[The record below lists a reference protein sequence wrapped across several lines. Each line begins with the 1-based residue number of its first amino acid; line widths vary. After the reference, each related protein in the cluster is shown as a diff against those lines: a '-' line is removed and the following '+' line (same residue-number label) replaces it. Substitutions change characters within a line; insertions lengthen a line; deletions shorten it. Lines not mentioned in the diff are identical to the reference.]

1 MQELFESSNGD
12 FDIQKTHINDL
23 GDYVITAGL
32 SNNGI
37 LGKTDI
43 KAKIFNANTIT
54 IDMFGNAF
62 YRQFRYK
69 MVTHARVFSLKSILS
84 ITQKQGIFLS
94 SAMHFLKYNFGYEN
108 MCSWAKIKQE
118 KISLPVKKDREID
131 FAFMED
137 FISQLEACR
146 LSQLE
151 AYLLVTGLKNYTLT
165 PAEEQSLTDFQN
177 GNIKWGEFKVVDLF
191 DVKTSKKRFDANK
204 VKVLQVGYPYV
215 VRTALNNGIK
225 GFLNENEKYLNL
237 GNTISFG
244 QDTATIF
251 YQEKPYFTGDKIK
264 ILEPKHKFFGKKNA
278 QFIITVMEQSFRA
291 FSWGSSSFSEE
302 VIKTQ
307 NIYIPIQKEEINFEY
322 METLI
327 SAVQKLVIK
336 DVVEYAD
343 RKIEATREIIH
354 KK

>member
-1 MQELFESSNGD
+1 
-12 FDIQKTHINDL
+12 
-23 GDYVITAGL
+23 
-32 SNNGI
+32 
-37 LGKTDI
+37 
-43 KAKIFNANTIT
+43 
-54 IDMFGNAF
+54 
-62 YRQFRYK
+62 
-69 MVTHARVFSLKSILS
+69 
-84 ITQKQGIFLS
+84 
-94 SAMHFLKYNFGYEN
+94 MHFLKYNFGYEN

-165 PAEEQSLTDFQN
+165 PAEEQALTDFQN
-177 GNIKWGEFKVVDLF
+177 GKVKWGEFKVVDLF
-191 DVKTSKKRFDANK
+191 DVKTSRKRFDANK

-264 ILEPKHKFFGKKNA
+264 ILEPKHKLFGKKNA

-307 NIYIPIQKEEINFEY
+307 HIYIPIQKEEINFEY
-322 METLI
+322 MEILI

-343 RKIEATREIIH
+343 RKIEATKKIIN
-354 KK
+354 K

>member
-1 MQELFESSNGD
+1 MFEKIETNNVIKNNIGD
-12 FDIQKTHINDL
+12 LPAT
-23 GDYVITAGL
+23 TAVL
-32 SNNGI
+32 SNNQIGKYISRENATILKNVFSATANGFGRVFYQPYEFTILQDSYAFKFKNNDIDISKIHSFIVGI
-37 LGKTDI
+37 LN
-43 KAKIFNANTIT
+43 KI
-54 IDMFGNAF
+54 
-62 YRQFRYK
+62 YQ
-69 MVTHARVFSLKSILS
+69 
-84 ITQKQGIFLS
+84 
-94 SAMHFLKYNFGYEN
+94 KYNWGN
-108 MCSWAKIKQE
+108 KSGWAKIKQE

-137 FISQLEACR
+137 FISQLEA
-146 LSQLE
+146 
-151 AYLLVTGLKNYTLT
+151 YLLVTGLKNYTLT
-165 PAEEQSLTDFQN
+165 PAEEQALTDFQN

-291 FSWGSSSFSEE
+291 FSWGSYSFSEE